1 MLSIMREYGSEV
13 SDMAMPPRKTYV
25 QKASVVRQFRR
36 WNPHFLE
43 WFEHVN
49 GRWVPKLGRDGE
61 LRRRQQARQ
70 EALTHRGGG
79 GGSSSSGSRTT
90 TNKEGNNKRSSSSST
105 KKSATG
111 SNKKSKSS

>member
-13 SDMAMPPRKTYV
+13 SDMAMPPRKSYV

-49 GRWVPKLGRDGE
+49 GRWVPKLGKDGE

-70 EALTHRGGG
+70 EAVSGGNSRTKEHSSNNHKRT
-79 GGSSSSGSRTT
+79 SSSP
-90 TNKEGNNKRSSSSST
+90 KNNN
-105 KKSATG
+105 AT
-111 SNKKSKSS
+111 SHNKKSKSS

>member
-1 MLSIMREYGSEV
+1 MLAIMREYGSEV
-13 SDMAMPPRKTYV
+13 SDMAMPPRKSYV

-49 GRWVPKLGRDGE
+49 GRWVPKLGKDGE

-70 EALTHRGGG
+70 EAVTGN
-79 GGSSSSGSRTT
+79 RTKDHS
-90 TNKEGNNKRSSSSST
+90 NNNKRTSSVST
-105 KKSATG
+105 KNNAT

>member
-13 SDMAMPPRKTYV
+13 SDMAMPPRKAYV

-49 GRWVPKLGRDGE
+49 GRWVPKLGREGE

-70 EALTHRGGG
+70 EAVTHRGSGG
-79 GGSSSSGSRTT
+79 NNNHNKDGKNSKRGSPSSSK
-90 TNKEGNNKRSSSSST
+90 N
-105 KKSATG
+105 
-111 SNKKSKSS
+111 SNKKSKST

>member
-13 SDMAMPPRKTYV
+13 SDMAMPPRKSYV

-49 GRWVPKLGRDGE
+49 GRWVPKLGKDGE

-70 EALTHRGGG
+70 EAVSG
-79 GGSSSSGSRTT
+79 GSRT
-90 TNKEGNNKRSSSSST
+90 KEHSSNNHKRTSCSP
-105 KKSATG
+105 KNNNAT
-111 SNKKSKSS
+111 SNNKKSKSS

>member
-13 SDMAMPPRKTYV
+13 SDMAMPPRKSYV

-49 GRWVPKLGRDGE
+49 GRWVPKLGKDGE

-70 EALTHRGGG
+70 QAVSGGN
-79 GGSSSSGSRTT
+79 SRT
-90 TNKEGNNKRSSSSST
+90 KEHSSNNNNKRTSCSP
-105 KKSATG
+105 KNNNAT
-111 SNKKSKSS
+111 SHNKKSKSS